1 MTALD
6 WITGILLGGL
16 LGILGQGIRIIV
28 GLKKLNDEASAES
41 VSFGSKFQAGRLG
54 LSLLIGFI
62 AGALAMIGFSDP
74 PGMAT
79 PTKELIITL
88 LGAGYAGTDFIEGF
102 IHKYLPLR
110 RAGA

>member
-41 VSFGSKFQAGRLG
+41 VSFGSKFQTGRLG
-54 LSLLIGFI
+54 LSLLMFFP
-62 AGALAMIGFSDP
+62 AGALPMTAFSP
-74 PGMAT
+74 PPASPNPPTDLITPVVGAAT
-79 PTKELIITL
+79 
-88 LGAGYAGTDFIEGF
+88 AATDFIEGF

-110 RAGA
+110 SVGA